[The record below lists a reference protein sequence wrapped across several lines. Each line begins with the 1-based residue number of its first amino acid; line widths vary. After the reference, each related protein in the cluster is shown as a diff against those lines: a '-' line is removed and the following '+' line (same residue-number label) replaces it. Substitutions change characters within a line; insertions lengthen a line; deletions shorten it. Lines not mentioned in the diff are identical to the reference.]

1 MGKKHKLYNFFLHA
15 ENSKDNFSKFYLWKW
30 WSQELPSYPFQ
41 EIKLVR
47 FEQSFNF
54 YTHFTATSFKIQA
67 FIFVW
72 FLYAISSHH
81 LVSVWISKKT
91 YVSSDYFSS
100 GQTSLNFREKITT
113 LYTVIHFYYL
123 WISPFLD

>member
-1 MGKKHKLYNFFLHA
+1 MGENTSLTISFSMLKILKIIFPNFIY
-15 ENSKDNFSKFYLWKW
+15 ENDEA
-30 WSQELPSYPFQ
+30 QELPSYPFQ

-47 FEQSFNF
+47 FEQNFNF

-67 FIFVW
+67 YIFVW

-91 YVSSDYFSS
+91 YVSLDYFSS